1 MSDLESPT
9 LPAQDEELPENRLE
23 DIFDNED
30 ELSELDEEQFK
41 DVEVDAIGLPITEEV
56 YKIQRHKRVKAD
68 NEREVEKRKKERTRS
83 RKSRDVDGGII
94 EGEGITGR
102 KKKVRKEQAGEEDVE
117 KLDPDQQRLREL
129 EERIDAALKTQ
140 KRRKKVDEDDIE
152 QMQDDRIV
160 EVRERMRQAAIK
172 DAEAIKDGIP
182 ATHKLQMLPEVRD
195 VLQKHS
201 LYDSILDNNLLESVR
216 LWLEPLPDASLP
228 AYSIQRE
235 LFAALEELPIKTVHL
250 RESGIGRVVLF
261 YQKSR
266 KPQLGIKRIADKLV
280 GDWSR
285 PIIGRNKKGR
295 NPMMRMRA

>member
-1 MSDLESPT
+1 MLTGSP
-9 LPAQDEELPENRLE
+9 
-23 DIFDNED
+23 
-30 ELSELDEEQFK
+30 
-41 DVEVDAIGLPITEEV
+41 G
-56 YKIQRHKRVKAD
+56 
-68 NEREVEKRKKERTRS
+68 
-83 RKSRDVDGGII
+83 
-94 EGEGITGR
+94 
-102 KKKVRKEQAGEEDVE
+102 
-117 KLDPDQQRLREL
+117 RLREL
-129 EERIDAALKTQ
+129 EERVDAALKTQ
-140 KRRKKVDEDDIE
+140 KKRKKVDEDDIE

-172 DAEAIKDGIP
+172 DAEAIKDGVP

-235 LFAALEELPIKTVHL
+235 LFVALEELPIKTVHL

-280 GDWSR
+280 GECWLGCCMWSRTILLMAEGDWSR
-285 PIIGRNKKGR
+285 PIMGRNKKGR
-295 NPMMRMRA
+295 NPMAMRLQA

>member
-1 MSDLESPT
+1 M
-9 LPAQDEELPENRLE
+9 
-23 DIFDNED
+23 FDNED

-56 YKIQRHKRVKAD
+56 YKIQRHKRAKVGD
-68 NEREVEKRKKERTRS
+68 EREVEKKKEERTRS
-83 RKSRDVDGGII
+83 RKRRDVDGGII
-94 EGEGITGR
+94 EGEGVTGR
-102 KKKVRKEQAGEEDVE
+102 KKKDRKAQGEADVE

-295 NPMMRMRA
+295 SQMMMRLHV

>member
-1 MSDLESPT
+1 MVRERRGRGRRSGLEQGRGGT
-9 LPAQDEELPENRLE
+9 RMGELLRISVCVLVRRI
-23 DIFDNED
+23 DFM
-30 ELSELDEEQFK
+30 L
-41 DVEVDAIGLPITEEV
+41 TE
-56 YKIQRHKRVKAD
+56 
-68 NEREVEKRKKERTRS
+68 
-83 RKSRDVDGGII
+83 
-94 EGEGITGR
+94 
-102 KKKVRKEQAGEEDVE
+102 AG
-117 KLDPDQQRLREL
+117 RLREL
-129 EERIDAALKTQ
+129 EERIDAVLKTQ

-172 DAEAIKDGIP
+172 DAEAIKDGLP

-285 PIIGRNKKGR
+285 PIMGRNKKGR
-295 NPMMRMRA
+295 NPMMMRLQG